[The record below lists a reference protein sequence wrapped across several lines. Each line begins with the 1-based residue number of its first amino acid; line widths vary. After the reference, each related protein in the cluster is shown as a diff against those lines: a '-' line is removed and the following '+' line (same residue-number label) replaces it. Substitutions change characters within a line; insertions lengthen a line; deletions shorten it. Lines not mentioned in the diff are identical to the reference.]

1 MGRMAIIFAEGLP
14 WPEGAEGEEFLVLD
28 WFIERKDTAGGAS
41 PYMLGDQ
48 GEGLG
53 GQNPP

>member
-1 MGRMAIIFAEGLP
+1 MAIIFAEGLP